1 MVNTNYTKLG
11 QEVFFVSRIGIE
23 RCYIISIGSENNGGY
38 INVHHNGT
46 VDYNGKLISE
56 TYGESFVRES
66 DLFLTLEEA
75 VAFIKKKESERFN
88 EYKNS
93 IKNLKDLLEF
103 PVKNSFSD
111 GDGCQDGLIV
121 KAYTE
126 RVHELTGIV
135 L

>member
-1 MVNTNYTKLG
+1 MVNANYVKIG

-23 RCYIISIGSENNGGY
+23 RCYISKINNDGFIS
-38 INVHHNGT
+38 VHHNGT
-46 VDYNGKLISE
+46 VNYNGELISA
-56 TYGESFVRES
+56 TYGDSAVRES

-75 VAFIKKKESERFN
+75 VAFIKKKDSDRFN

-121 KAYTE
+121 KAYAE
-126 RVHELTGIV
+126 RVYELTG
-135 L
+135 LRLKL